1 MLILTKTRIVN
12 FVRYTQEILKFTFF
26 YTKNLYFKIK
36 TLFSIVWERER
47 ERGRENT
54 SISNNIL

>member
-47 ERGRENT
+47 EREREREYKYY
-54 SISNNIL
+54 